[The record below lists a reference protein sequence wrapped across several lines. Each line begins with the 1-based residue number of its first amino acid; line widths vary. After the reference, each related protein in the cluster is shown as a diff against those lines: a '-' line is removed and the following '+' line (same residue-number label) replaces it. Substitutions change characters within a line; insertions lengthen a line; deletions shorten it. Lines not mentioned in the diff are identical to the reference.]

1 MLAGMK
7 REDIIRSQRAGDQMK
22 HAVRLTAAD
31 RAALMQL
38 VRVGTAPARKLL
50 HARILL
56 KADAGEGAP
65 GWTDA
70 QIRAALEVSLS
81 TIARVRRRYAT
92 EGSDAALTR
101 RPVRV
106 PRPRKIDGLA
116 EAHLIAL
123 ACSTPPAG
131 RDKWSLRLLADRF
144 VTLDGGASV
153 SHETIR
159 RVMGKKRAQA
169 VAGEGVVHPAEG
181 ERGLRLSDGRRAGR
195 VRPAV

>member
-7 REDIIRSQRAGDQMK
+7 LERIIRSQQAGDQTK
-22 HAVRLTAAD
+22 HAVRLTEAE
-31 RAALMQL
+31 RTALMQL
-38 VRVGTAPARKLL
+38 VRVGAAPARQLL

-56 KADAGEGAP
+56 KADARQGAP

-70 QIRAALEVSLS
+70 QIREALEVSLS

-92 EGSDAALTR
+92 EGTDAAVTR
-101 RPVRV
+101 RPARV

-123 ACSTPPAG
+123 ACSRPPAG

-144 VTLDGGASV
+144 VTLEDGAAV

-159 RVMGKKRAQA
+159 RVMGKK
-169 VAGEGVVHPAEG
+169 
-181 ERGLRLSDGRRAGR
+181 
-195 VRPAV
+195 